1 MDSIEISFRTIIQLS
16 DVENL
21 VNLARST
28 SYFNDE
34 EVMIVQELIQET
46 LAQPKCGY
54 CWIVAEKDLI
64 PVGFTCY
71 GSIAGSLNTWDLY
84 WIVVDQNLR
93 GGGIGK
99 MLIRQ
104 TEHDVKAKNGA
115 MLIAETS
122 GREQYQDTH
131 SFYERCDYTLEA
143 TIKDFYAPLDDKLFY
158 VKRM

>member
-1 MDSIEISFRTIIQLS
+1 MDSTEISFRTKIQLS

-28 SYFNDE
+28 GYFNDE
-34 EVMIVQELIQET
+34 EVMIVQELVQET
-46 LAQPKCGY
+46 LDQPKSGY
-54 CWIVAEKDLI
+54 CWIIAENERI

-84 WIVVDQNLR
+84 WIVVAQNLR

-99 MLIRQ
+99 KLIRQ
-104 TEHDVKAKNGA
+104 TEHDVKANNGA
-115 MLIAETS
+115 LLIAETS
-122 GREQYQDTH
+122 GRQQYQDTH
-131 SFYERCDYTLEA
+131 SFYQRCGYTLEA